1 MYIEG
6 LNSPVFPSGLLRVF
20 IFHPELCF
28 LVWKWLLKHQ
38 AQQCQSRSGERGTE
52 ELSPHDLS
60 LIREEIFSQKPP
72 ADLPC
77 DWSWSP
83 LDQPQANGCE
93 NVMTNMEQSPC
104 SLWDCAFEPQ

>member
-1 MYIEG
+1 MLPG
-6 LNSPVFPSGLLRVF
+6 LKVAAEAPGTAVPKQEWG
-20 IFHPELCF
+20 
-28 LVWKWLLKHQ
+28 
-38 AQQCQSRSGERGTE
+38 AGTE

-60 LIREEIFSQKPP
+60 LIREEIFSKKPP

-93 NVMTNMEQSPC
+93 NVLTNIGQSPC
-104 SLWDCAFEPQ
+104 SLSDCTFEPQ